1 MRIKWNE
8 DDNLSI
14 FHNVMRILGNWDTY
28 HAATHNH
35 IHPHKH
41 NCKNTFVLSKETSFL
56 SKHVQ
61 FLLLSIFGF
70 AFWWWQNK
78 LLFLLW
84 PAPARHRLGIRISN
98 TQPNHVHLAVA
109 TSNPIH
115 PRTITCTPR
124 LIIFQLNSGNQYL
137 LPWYYFH
144 FISFT

>member
-1 MRIKWNE
+1 MLCVSWEIE
-8 DDNLSI
+8 TLI
-14 FHNVMRILGNWDTY
+14 TQPPTITY
-28 HAATHNH
+28 IPT
-35 IHPHKH
+35 
-41 NCKNTFVLSKETSFL
+41 NTIVRTRLYSRKKPLFL